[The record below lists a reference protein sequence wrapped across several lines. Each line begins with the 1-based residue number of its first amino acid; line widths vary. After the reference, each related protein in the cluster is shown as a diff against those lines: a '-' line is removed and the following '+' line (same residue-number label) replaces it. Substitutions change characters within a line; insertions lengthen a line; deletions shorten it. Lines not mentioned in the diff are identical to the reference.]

1 MGCVDMSAER
11 LHQVKVCERAK
22 NGFHNPRPQRKRFV
36 VRRTRR
42 ERAGQARNGRAVA
55 GRAPQRLR
63 TAGHTAVQSRDGS
76 ARGRAWNDGGPRLR
90 YRSRPAAMNM
100 DRAVGGCCLHGLG
113 MYGRGTGLFVGNPFR
128 AFYHRPR
135 RLGYGSAGRRAGLGH
150 RDTSLTRPGRVCAD
164 TSPGFFILNA
174 SAIDSQCGNGSIAYS
189 SIALSGTTK
198 SRGRAVFIEKI
209 SSIS

>member
-1 MGCVDMSAER
+1 
-11 LHQVKVCERAK
+11 
-22 NGFHNPRPQRKRFV
+22 
-36 VRRTRR
+36 
-42 ERAGQARNGRAVA
+42 
-55 GRAPQRLR
+55 
-63 TAGHTAVQSRDGS
+63 VQSRDGS